1 MKGGVIGFVAARSR
15 KGRHWRVVKLVRIPA
30 RDMTRPGLWENQ
42 RFYMLLLENTC
53 GGREPRRHA
62 VEWLE
67 RPHHATQ
74 FNAKEADRW
83 AQGWNEYAEALDN
96 KRTKGD

>member
-1 MKGGVIGFVAARSR
+1 MKGGTLGYVAARSR

-42 RFYMLLLENTC
+42 RFYMRVN
-53 GGREPRRHA
+53 GKD

-74 FNAKEADRW
+74 LNAKEAERW
-83 AQGWNEYAEALDN
+83 ARGWNEHTVAMDSD
-96 KRTKGD
+96 KKKGV

>member
-1 MKGGVIGFVAARSR
+1 M
-15 KGRHWRVVKLVRIPA
+15 VKLVRIPA

-42 RFYMLLLENTC
+42 RLYMRLLEND
-53 GGREPRRHA
+53 

-74 FNAKEADRW
+74 LNAKEADRW
-83 AQGWNEYAEALDN
+83 AQGWNEHTVAMDSD
-96 KRTKGD
+96 KKKGD